1 MVTSK
6 VPANNCMKGDAMENN
21 WKLHHICIVVR
32 DMDKAIEYYQSLDI
46 ATIEREVTVGNRLK
60 VRFVRIGATPLEFV
74 QPLAE
79 ESNFKEFLES
89 NGEGIHHI
97 CFVVDDIDKETAK
110 LVEKGVSVT
119 WSSETQTGFD
129 TRKVGN
135 LILELKQSQ

>member
-1 MVTSK
+1 
-6 VPANNCMKGDAMENN
+6 MKKN
-21 WKLHHICIVVR
+21 WKLHHIAVIVQ
-32 DMDKAIEYYQSLDI
+32 DMDETIEYYKSLGI

-60 VRFVRIGATPLEFV
+60 IRCVRIGATPLEFV

-97 CFVVDDIDKETAK
+97 CFLVDDIAKETAE
-110 LVEKGVSVT
+110 LVEKGVSLT